1 MITAILEGIRAAA
14 GEVAGLALVVAL
26 VALLAWLGRRQE
38 VRRLAERRAQ
48 AEARRR
54 PPALD
59 PAELPAA
66 VDPWPHAED
75 HDVDRLT
82 RSEIHPVGVR

>member
-1 MITAILEGIRAAA
+1 MASILAGLRASA
-14 GEVAGLALVVAL
+14 GEVAGLVLVVAL
-26 VALLAWLGRRQE
+26 VALVAWWGRRQE
-38 VRRLAERRAQ
+38 VRRADERRAR

-59 PAELPAA
+59 PAECGLP

-82 RSEIHPVGVR
+82 RSEIHVAVSR